1 MTVAALRKKR
11 EKLDGPG
18 RIRLRG
24 VHRPFSALQSPQPR
38 RIAWHAFPKARQAP
52 SQRDQAIAV
61 RSMVARQLWNPGRR
75 DPWCACT
82 AARGCAPASACRAG
96 MALAL
101 ALTLP
106 PSRHTIAVYCKH
118 GTCFHVSFYVLG
130 DPVAGKRP
138 QSLRALHV
146 CSTATHHEGY
156 THAHTVTQRASWC
169 ACALPCQV
177 ASADATLHSHRQ
189 RHALWLW
196 ECGARAL
203 GGV

>member
-11 EKLDGPG
+11 EKLGGPG
-18 RIRLRG
+18 RIQLRG

-52 SQRDQAIAV
+52 SQRDQ
-61 RSMVARQLWNPGRR
+61 
-75 DPWCACT
+75 
-82 AARGCAPASACRAG
+82 
-96 MALAL
+96 ALAL